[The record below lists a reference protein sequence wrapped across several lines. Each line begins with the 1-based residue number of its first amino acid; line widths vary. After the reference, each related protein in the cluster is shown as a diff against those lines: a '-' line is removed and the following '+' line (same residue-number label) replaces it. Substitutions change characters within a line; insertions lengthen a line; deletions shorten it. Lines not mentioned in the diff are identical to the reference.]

1 MSLLQAWLFVG
12 VPALALGLAAFLG
25 RSRWRSGLGYLVL
38 LAGFGVMTLFDR
50 ASGAVFGG
58 LLALLYAAG
67 RGGNADS
74 GPDPLTQTGVEAA
87 EAGP

>member
-1 MSLLQAWLFVG
+1 
-12 VPALALGLAAFLG
+12 
-25 RSRWRSGLGYLVL
+25 
-38 LAGFGVMTLFDR
+38 
-50 ASGAVFGG
+50 VFGG